1 MSPLGGF
8 GFSSGVP
15 MTGEEVNLDF
25 RLLAGD
31 LLGVLAAVR
40 GLSRLG
46 CNSLRGDV
54 RLCSENNKYCR

>member
-1 MSPLGGF
+1 
-8 GFSSGVP
+8 

-25 RLLAGD
+25 RLVAGD

-40 GLSRLG
+40 GLNRLG

-54 RLCSENNKYCR
+54 RLCSENNRYCR

>member
-1 MSPLGGF
+1 
-8 GFSSGVP
+8 

-25 RLLAGD
+25 RLFAGD